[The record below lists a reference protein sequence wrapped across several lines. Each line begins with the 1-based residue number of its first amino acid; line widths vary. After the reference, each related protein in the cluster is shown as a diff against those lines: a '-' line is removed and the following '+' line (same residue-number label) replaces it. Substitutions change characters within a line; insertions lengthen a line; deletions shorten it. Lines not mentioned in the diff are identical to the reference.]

1 MGNSKN
7 QTTDVIAEAEFIVA
21 LSYAVKIS
29 LEHGMEEAIEEM
41 DELVDQYRETSGE
54 FKGKIIPYFTEV
66 HKEFYGGETLAE
78 NLKGFIEWF
87 NEALE
92 ENVCMAS
99 TGVYGKHDEESL
111 AVYNSIKL

>member
-41 DELVDQYRETSGE
+41 DELVDQYRETSGVY
-54 FKGKIIPYFTEV
+54 KDKIIPYF
-66 HKEFYGGETLAE
+66 KESHEDLYGEENLSE
-78 NLKGFIEWF
+78 NLKGFIKWF

-92 ENVCMAS
+92 ENICIAS
-99 TGVYGKHDEESL
+99 SGEYGKHDEESL
-111 AVYNSIKL
+111 SVYNSIKL